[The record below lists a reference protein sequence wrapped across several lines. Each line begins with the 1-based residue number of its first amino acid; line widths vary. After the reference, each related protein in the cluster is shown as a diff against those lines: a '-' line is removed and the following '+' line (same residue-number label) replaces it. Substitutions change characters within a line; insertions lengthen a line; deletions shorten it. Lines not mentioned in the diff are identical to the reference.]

1 MTPSRLSAR
10 KSATIGS
17 LRELADCGHPGVRR
31 NLPTRARN
39 LVLIRSSRRPLRIKA
54 AFQSVDLQPRHLAPG
69 PSLVTS
75 GARRRRNLVGP
86 SAHRASMRFL
96 EFFAANIRDPH
107 TRRTHAGLLLTLCW
121 RELDSNYRS
130 PKGEPLRGSKPA
142 NRQQATVSKRHPSDG
157 GPIVRIQFPPAVSQA
172 NFQLGWGLIYAR
184 VPGQ

>member
-1 MTPSRLSAR
+1 MSAD
-10 KSATIGS
+10 
-17 LRELADCGHPGVRR
+17 LRWHVLQRRRCADCGHPGVRR

-86 SAHRASMRFL
+86 SARRASMRFL

-107 TRRTHAGLLLTLCW
+107 TRRTYAGLLLTLCW
-121 RELDSNYRS
+121 REPDSNLRYRGRRRACGRSRLTLS
-130 PKGEPLRGSKPA
+130 PQRATAALTPSGRSARKSATIGSLREL
-142 NRQQATVSKRHPSDG
+142 R
-157 GPIVRIQFPPAVSQA
+157 
-172 NFQLGWGLIYAR
+172 
-184 VPGQ
+184 